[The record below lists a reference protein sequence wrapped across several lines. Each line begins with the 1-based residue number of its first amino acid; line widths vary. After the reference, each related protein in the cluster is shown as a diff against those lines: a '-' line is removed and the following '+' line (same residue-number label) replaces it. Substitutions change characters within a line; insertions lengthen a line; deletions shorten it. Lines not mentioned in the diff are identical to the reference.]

1 MARRARP
8 LRGARVSSGATAAHE
23 VARSALLVEFCGLP
37 GAGKSH
43 LAAALVDGLG
53 RRGIPARVGD
63 ASISPDVAAI
73 RRIPR
78 KLLAAGREVLDHPA
92 GAVRAGLA
100 VARAE
105 RSSGDVVSRS
115 LQWFV
120 TQRVLD
126 RATPRG
132 GVHVFQEGVLQAL
145 WSIGMRGD
153 PEPLLE
159 VLEAGATPWIRPQ
172 VLVVVNA
179 PMEVA
184 AARLAARRSS
194 HSRTQA
200 LAPDE
205 RTAELRRGQ
214 ELLGCLV
221 EWWRDSSSAGE
232 IIEVANGDDGPRDRE
247 IAQLVDRVLARLE
260 RPAGHPD
267 ERGGIAIPS

>member
-1 MARRARP
+1 M
-8 LRGARVSSGATAAHE
+8 SSGSTAPDE
-23 VARSALLVEFCGLP
+23 VTRSALLVEFCGLP

-43 LAAALVDGLG
+43 LAAALVDGLR

-63 ASISPDVAAI
+63 ASIAPDVAAV

-78 KLLAAGREVLDHPA
+78 KLLAAGREVLDDPA
-92 GAVRAGLA
+92 WAVRAGLA

-105 RSSGDVVSRS
+105 RGAGDVVSRS

-120 TQRVLD
+120 THHVLD
-126 RATPRG
+126 RATRRG

-159 VLEAGATPWIRPQ
+159 ALEAGATPWIRPQ
-172 VLVVVNA
+172 FLVVVHA
-179 PMEVA
+179 STEVA

-194 HSRTQA
+194 HSRTQS

-221 EWWRDSSSAGE
+221 AWWRDSSTAGE

-247 IAQLVDRVLARLE
+247 IAQLVDRVLARRE
-260 RPAGHPD
+260 GHPD